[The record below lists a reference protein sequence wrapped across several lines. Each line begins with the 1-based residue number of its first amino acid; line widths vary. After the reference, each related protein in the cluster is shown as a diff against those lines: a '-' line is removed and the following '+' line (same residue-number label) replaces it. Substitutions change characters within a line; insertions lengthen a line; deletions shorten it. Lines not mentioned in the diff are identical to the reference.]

1 MKLYIIIST
10 GYSTHS
16 LSVLQLPQFTVP
28 GYLTELNVYQPTR
41 QLRSSS
47 DTSILCFPSVRT
59 HSLGQRSC
67 SYAALSVLNS
77 LPCKIRSSN
86 TLISFKSSLK
96 SYIHLQAILSA
107 IAVCVCV
114 EGGVVRARERERER
128 EFVLTVLC
136 DCVMVLCLVIS
147 YVLQFGKMAHT
158 RVIISSPVFLS
169 FLFSVSGI
177 LQRRTKNPK
186 LIHWNGS
193 SKPWKSPTTFY
204 KEWVSYRVPNPSPR
218 FNGSALMRQN
228 TTRTARN

>member
-10 GYSTHS
+10 GYRTHS

-86 TLISFKSSLK
+86 TLTSFKSSLK

-107 IAVCVCV
+107 IAVCVC
-114 EGGVVRARERERER
+114 GGGCCACERERERERER

-158 RVIISSPVFLS
+158 RVIISSSVFLS

-186 LIHWNGS
+186 LCVCGGGGGGG
-193 SKPWKSPTTFY
+193 
-204 KEWVSYRVPNPSPR
+204 VR
-218 FNGSALMRQN
+218 
-228 TTRTARN
+228 ARERERGGGERERESLY